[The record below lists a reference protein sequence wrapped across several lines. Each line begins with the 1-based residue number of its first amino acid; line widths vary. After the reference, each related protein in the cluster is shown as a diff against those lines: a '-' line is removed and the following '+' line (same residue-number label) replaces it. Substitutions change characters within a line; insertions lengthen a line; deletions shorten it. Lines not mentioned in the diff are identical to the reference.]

1 MKKQNDSNL
10 SVVYVPGQGLTEVT
24 KEEAEK
30 ITGPIIEKKLK
41 RKAFYEA
48 KLKKAKK
55 YKNKQMKN
63 RKTA

>member
-1 MKKQNDSNL
+1 MKLENNNM
-10 SVVYVPGQGLTEVT
+10 VFVYVPGQGLTEVT